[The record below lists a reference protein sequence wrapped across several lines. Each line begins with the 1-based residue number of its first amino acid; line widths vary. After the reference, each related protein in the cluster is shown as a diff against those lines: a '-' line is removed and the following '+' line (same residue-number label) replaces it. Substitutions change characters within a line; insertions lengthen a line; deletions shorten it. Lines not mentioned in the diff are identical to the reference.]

1 VVQLIASR
9 YRERIIAKEKA
20 GGGVGEGGTGIGGTG
35 RSILRCAAATPPW
48 CEGVVGGPDA
58 TSACACG
65 EVIPELSD
73 AFAAV
78 ECLAPL
84 SCYAVFRCERGCVY
98 ATHVRCFE
106 DWCLAG
112 RALGSGGADW
122 DEPRRILE
130 AMSKSEPDAR
140 VPPEHVVDAV
150 VAAACYFNSVNVSS
164 NDSNSNAA
172 DAATKKATCLTPG
185 CGGTLTSG
193 ERVEKGVAAKDLL
206 VAPLELDAAERDRRE
221 RVGDALSASD
231 GGENGG
237 VSSPGGPPSSA
248 IEPAPELTDE
258 EFLALAAKRAAEE
271 AEAEAKR
278 EAEAEEKRRRLAAA
292 KAKATAAAKA
302 AKEKLRAER
311 KAIQREQQELK
322 AMKERAKRER
332 AELEAQRKAESE
344 AALLAAAEAFS
355 EQEEE
360 EKRAAAARKEKQKAK
375 KERRKLEK
383 RNAVASASAA
393 AAATDGG
400 VSAEPAPA
408 APAETSPPTSPG
420 SAARARDARDPAS
433 PGGRV
438 ERMGGGNA
446 NARGRRSL
454 IERLRAARR
463 VYVTGLPA
471 VDAAQALMAFFYDQA
486 RSIHWSPYDRVGVVN
501 ADP

>member
-1 VVQLIASR
+1 MVQLIASR

-112 RALGSGGADW
+112 KALGGGGADW

-206 VAPLELDAAERDRRE
+206 VAPRELDAAERDRRE

-248 IEPAPELTDE
+248 IEPAPELNRPYAHKASNPPRNTNNGRQGARQRATKPTTTKNY
-258 EFLALAAKRAAEE
+258 LVCMMPHITALPDR
-271 AEAEAKR
+271 
-278 EAEAEEKRRRLAAA
+278 
-292 KAKATAAAKA
+292 
-302 AKEKLRAER
+302 
-311 KAIQREQQELK
+311 
-322 AMKERAKRER
+322 
-332 AELEAQRKAESE
+332 
-344 AALLAAAEAFS
+344 
-355 EQEEE
+355 
-360 EKRAAAARKEKQKAK
+360 
-375 KERRKLEK
+375 
-383 RNAVASASAA
+383 
-393 AAATDGG
+393 
-400 VSAEPAPA
+400 SAENPRMHSVSGRHLRP
-408 APAETSPPTSPG
+408 
-420 SAARARDARDPAS
+420 RDK
-433 PGGRV
+433 
-438 ERMGGGNA
+438 
-446 NARGRRSL
+446 RG
-454 IERLRAARR
+454 
-463 VYVTGLPA
+463 PQ
-471 VDAAQALMAFFYDQA
+471 D
-486 RSIHWSPYDRVGVVN
+486 VVH
-501 ADP
+501 PR